1 VRKALSRWRFAA
13 DDSNQKG
20 IWKMHPPKLR
30 IYGWCPA
37 THQFVAVT
45 WALESETK
53 ADKKL
58 NDKKR
63 DEVLGFIRSNGLGQA
78 VKLGDI
84 LAVFPNQD

>member
-1 VRKALSRWRFAA
+1 
-13 DDSNQKG
+13 
-20 IWKMHPPKLR
+20 
-30 IYGWCPA
+30 
-37 THQFVAVT
+37 VT